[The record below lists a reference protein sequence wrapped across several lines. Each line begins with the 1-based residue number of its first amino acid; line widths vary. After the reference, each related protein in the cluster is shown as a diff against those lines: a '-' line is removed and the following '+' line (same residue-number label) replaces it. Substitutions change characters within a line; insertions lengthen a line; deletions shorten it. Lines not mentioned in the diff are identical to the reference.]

1 MENLN
6 KIESIENTNEI
17 NKENIQDI
25 QYIDLARIE
34 PVIRNDI
41 PGYDEA
47 IVTCDP
53 FSVAHVLDS
62 KQGDNVFGYQSNCGL
77 VSISNVLQ
85 LSGIN
90 ATEND
95 VTGLAISNNLC
106 DNNPFK
112 PVSECGGTYDE
123 NIIDILNIYGIESHS
138 YRPDEKGGSYDD
150 IAHAGEW
157 TMCYN
162 ESQCGIFV
170 E

>member
-90 ATEND
+90 ATERYCRSCYFPTTCVKSTFLNQFRN
-95 VTGLAISNNLC
+95 VV
-106 DNNPFK
+106 K
-112 PVSECGGTYDE
+112 
-123 NIIDILNIYGIESHS
+123 IL
-138 YRPDEKGGSYDD
+138 
-150 IAHAGEW
+150 
-157 TMCYN
+157 
-162 ESQCGIFV
+162 
-170 E
+170 